1 MERPFGVWRRVSG
14 LLVFAGTSA
23 LLVVGACQDA
33 PTTIATEII
42 RDTLIVHDTVRIVD
56 TLIVV
61 DTVTVVDTV
70 LVYCHE
76 YDNDRDDWVQCENGY
91 RGPR

>member
-23 LLVVGACQDA
+23 LLVVGACQDS
-33 PTTIATEII
+33 PTTIDTKIV
-42 RDTLIVHDTVRIVD
+42 RDTILIH
-56 TLIVV
+56 
-61 DTVTVVDTV
+61 DTVTVTITDTLMTVDTLRIFCWEV
-70 LVYCHE
+70 EKDKHE
-76 YDNDRDDWVQCENGY
+76 TIYQCEDGY

>member
-33 PTTIATEII
+33 PTTIDTKIV
-42 RDTLIVHDTVRIVD
+42 RDTVLVHDTVTIVVTDTLMVVD
-56 TLIVV
+56 TL
-61 DTVTVVDTV
+61 
-70 LVYCHE
+70 LVYCWQIQDE
-76 YDNDRDDWVQCENGY
+76 DDEDTFQCENGY